1 MPAMYASGSLHLS
14 VQRAPT
20 TGPVLWFRCVEP
32 LDRAH
37 GQEAEDEQCQE
48 PNGREKSDAV
58 RRRETVSFLSPRAYG
73 SRREERPAQVP
84 VIAVTTAL
92 AGAVAEELKEDGICQ
107 SDACDRRPR
116 DAQRYSRK
124 WVPDWPLP
132 WHGQQSTLARTA
144 GWGRPGMQMCPLA
157 TPHAATRTAPMCR

>member
-1 MPAMYASGSLHLS
+1 MLAVYASGSLHLS

-20 TGPVLWFRCVEP
+20 TGSVLRFRCVEP

-37 GQEAEDEQCQE
+37 GHEAEDEQCQE

-58 RRRETVSFLSPRAYG
+58 RRRKTISLLSPRAYG

-92 AGAVAEELKEDGICQ
+92 AGAVAEESKEDCICQ
-107 SDACDRRPR
+107 SDECDRRPR

-144 GWGRPGMQMCPLA
+144 RWGGPECRCAPWRH
-157 TPHAATRTAPMCR
+157 PHAATRTAPMCR